1 MKLAYLLTILLSI
14 PQALHSQTDF
24 SQENATQILKVLSVD
39 IGPRPMGSPAEHK
52 ALEFAVRKFMEYGCD
67 TAYIMKMNRSSRA
80 ITASGI
86 AVGIKRGAHQ
96 RMICIG
102 GHIDSAGPEV
112 PGADDDG
119 SGASTV
125 IELARVFG
133 KRHMQST
140 LLFCCFGGEEQGL
153 EGSRYFVDHFDDIDS
168 VVLMLQTDM
177 ANGIGVIDIDPDT
190 HGASAPEWLT
200 RAAIEE
206 FSKLGYSGL
215 RYPTHFFSFNYAT
228 PSGSGSDH
236 ESFLHAGIPAID
248 FTTDVSKPIHT
259 PRDNFENFDRRGL
272 KRSGD
277 VVQKLTERFD
287 GGVPDR
293 KTGQYWLLLIGSTPL
308 FLPLWA
314 LWLFATASIL
324 LGIMAFADVRRRR
337 EPPDS
342 PDHVR
347 WSGTKMILFTLCIVA
362 CAWFSSDLVGFIK
375 GVRHPTTS
383 DLPWFEL
390 LAAAALVFGICLT
403 GQLTRIFPL
412 SRCPF
417 VFFKRAAFFLTLLL
431 VLSTLLGVKVVVYP
445 AFALAFF
452 SLAMLTRHWIPKV
465 IFALIAPIGFV
476 LLLFSEWFGLI
487 VHSFAGMPPVSSAV
501 AFGVN
506 AGIII
511 FYSFFLLP
519 VLYGLVAVARDTARL
534 RNAGA
539 FLSSKKTV
547 VGSLTI
553 CTALCVFLIPRPTY
567 NKLWYRDVYVNQQV
581 DLGKHSKEISIESP
595 EYLSGVRMHYG
606 SSDTMIASKS
616 QTANLIP
623 GPEFD
628 TTWLAITRKEQTRQ
642 SGDTCFFDVE
652 LSLRSK
658 LRPYTV
664 NVVYSTGRDEIPGF
678 TSPIFSTGER
688 PPGKGEERVFRWYSF
703 PDTNITI
710 PVHFASVGKDSVL
723 EEIEVT
729 YDTLACPMRCE
740 RELTSFILRT
750 RYVEEHI
757 YKKWN

>member
-1 MKLAYLLTILLSI
+1 MKLTCLLLLLFSI
-14 PQALHSQTDF
+14 PGGLFSQTDF
-24 SQENATQILKVLSVD
+24 SQENATQILKVLSVE
-39 IGPRPMGSPAEHK
+39 IGPRPMGSPAEHR
-52 ALEFAVRKFMEYGCD
+52 ALEFAVQKFMEYGCD
-67 TAYIMKMNRSSRA
+67 TAYIMPMNRSSRS
-80 ITASGI
+80 ITTSGI
-86 AVGIKRGAHQ
+86 AVGIKRGANK

-133 KRHMQST
+133 KRQMQST

-153 EGSRYFVDHFDDIDS
+153 EGSRYFVNHFAGIDS

-177 ANGIGVIDIDPDT
+177 ANGVGVIDIDPDT
-190 HGASAPEWLT
+190 HGASAPQWLT

-228 PSGSGSDH
+228 QSGSGSDH

-259 PRDNFENFDRRGL
+259 PRDNFENFDPRGL

-287 GGVPDR
+287 GGVPNR
-293 KTGQYWLLLIGSTPL
+293 KTDQYWLLLIGSTPL
-308 FLPLWA
+308 FLPLWS
-314 LWLFATASIL
+314 LWLFAAASIL
-324 LGIMAFADVRRRR
+324 LGIVALIDVRRRR

-342 PDHVR
+342 PDRVR
-347 WSGTKMILFTLCIVA
+347 WSGIKMILFTLCIVA
-362 CAWFSSDLVGFIK
+362 CGWYSSDLVGFLK
-375 GVRHPTTS
+375 GVRHPTTA

-390 LAAAALVFGICLT
+390 LAAAALVFGFWLA
-403 GQLTRIFPL
+403 GQLARVLPL
-412 SRCPF
+412 SRCPYI
-417 VFFKRAAFFLTLLL
+417 FFKRAALWLTAILI
-431 VLSTLLGVKVVVYP
+431 LSMFLGVKVVLYP
-445 AFALAFF
+445 AFALFFF
-452 SLAMLTRHWIPKV
+452 SVAMLNRHWIPKM
-465 IFALIAPIGFV
+465 IFALIAPLGFV

-487 VHSFAGMPPVSSAV
+487 VHSFAGMPPVNTAV

-506 AGIII
+506 AGVIV
-511 FYSFFLLP
+511 FYSLFLLP
-519 VLYGLVAVARDTARL
+519 VLYGFVGVARDTARL
-534 RNAGA
+534 RTTGA
-539 FLSSKKTV
+539 FLASKKTL
-547 VGSLTI
+547 VGSLAVCI
-553 CTALCVFLIPRPTY
+553 ALCVFLVPRPAY
-567 NKLWYRDVYVNQQV
+567 NELWYRDVNVNQQV
-581 DLGKHSKEISIESP
+581 DLGKHSREISIESP
-595 EYLSGVRMHYG
+595 EYLTGVRIHYG
-606 SSDTMIASKS
+606 SSDTLIGTKT
-616 QTANLIP
+616 QTATLIS

-628 TTWLAITRKEQTRQ
+628 TTWLTVTQKQQTRQ

-664 NVVYSTGRDEIPGF
+664 NVIYSTGKDEIPGF
-678 TSPIFSTGER
+678 TSAIFSTGER
-688 PPGKGEERVFRWYSF
+688 PAGKGEERVFRWYSF

-710 PVHFASVGKDSVL
+710 PVQFMVVGDDSVGEK
-723 EEIEVT
+723 IEVT
-729 YDTLACPMRCE
+729 YDTLASPMRCE

-750 RYVEEHI
+750 RYVEEHA
-757 YKKWN
+757 YKKWL

>member
-1 MKLAYLLTILLSI
+1 MKLAYLLPLLFAI
-14 PQALHSQTDF
+14 PPALVSQTDF

-39 IGPRPMGSPAEHK
+39 IGPRTMGSSAEHR
-52 ALEFAVRKFMEYGCD
+52 ALEFAVRKFKEYGCD
-67 TAYIMKMNRSSRA
+67 TAYIMPMNRSSRA
-80 ITASGI
+80 ITTSGI
-86 AVGIKRGAHQ
+86 AVGIKRGADK

-133 KRHMQST
+133 KRQMQST

-153 EGSRYFVDHFDDIDS
+153 EGSRYFVDHFGDIDS

-177 ANGIGVIDIDPDT
+177 ANGVGVIDIDPDT
-190 HGASAPEWLT
+190 HGASAPRWLS

-206 FSKLGYSGL
+206 FSNLGYSGP

-228 PSGSGSDH
+228 QSGSGSDH
-236 ESFLHAGIPAID
+236 ESFLRAGIPAID

-259 PRDNFENFDRRGL
+259 PRDNFENFDPRGL

-293 KTGQYWLLLIGSTPL
+293 KTEQYWLLLIGSTPL

-314 LWLFATASIL
+314 LWLFVAASIL
-324 LGIMAFADVRRRR
+324 LGIVALVDVRRRR

-342 PDHVR
+342 PDRVR
-347 WSGTKMILFTLCIVA
+347 WSGMKMILFTLCIVA

-383 DLPWFEL
+383 DLPLFEL

-403 GQLTRIFPL
+403 GELSRVLPL
-412 SRCPF
+412 SRCPY
-417 VFFKRAAFFLTLLL
+417 VFFKRAALWLTALLL
-431 VLSTLLGVKVVVYP
+431 LSLFIGVKVVLYP
-445 AFALAFF
+445 AFALFFF
-452 SLAMLTRHWIPKV
+452 SLAMLNRHWIPRV
-465 IFALIAPIGFV
+465 IFALIAPLGFV

-487 VHSFAGMPPVSSAV
+487 VHSFAGMPPVSFGV
-501 AFGVN
+501 AFGIN
-506 AGIII
+506 AGVVV
-511 FYSFFLLP
+511 FYSLFLLP
-519 VLYGLVAVARDTARL
+519 VLFGFAAVTRDTVRL
-534 RNAGA
+534 RNAGT
-539 FLSSKKTV
+539 FLSSKKAL
-547 VGSLTI
+547 VGSLAVCI
-553 CTALCVFLIPRPTY
+553 VLCVYLIPRPTY

-595 EYLSGVRMHYG
+595 EYLAGVRMHYG
-606 SSDTMIASKS
+606 TSDTLINSKT
-616 QTANLIP
+616 QTATLIP

-628 TTWLAITRKEQTRQ
+628 TTWLAVTRKQQTHQ
-642 SGDTCFFDVE
+642 SDDTCFFEVE

-678 TSPIFSTGER
+678 TSPIFSTGAWPSGR
-688 PPGKGEERVFRWYSF
+688 GEERVFRWYSF
-703 PDTNITI
+703 PDTNII
-710 PVHFASVGKDSVL
+710 LPVEFEVVGNDSV
-723 EEIEVT
+723 EEKIEVT

-757 YKKWN
+757 YKKWP

>member
-1 MKLAYLLTILLSI
+1 MKLACLLPLLFAI
-14 PQALHSQTDF
+14 PPALVSQTDF
-24 SQENATQILKVLSVD
+24 SQDNATQILKVLSVD
-39 IGPRPMGSPAEHK
+39 IGPRPMGSSAEHR
-52 ALEFAVRKFMEYGCD
+52 ALEFAVWKFMEYGCD
-67 TAYIMKMNRSSRA
+67 TAYIMTMNRSSRA
-80 ITASGI
+80 ITTSGI

-133 KRHMQST
+133 RRQMQST
-140 LLFCCFGGEEQGL
+140 LVFCCFGGEEQGL

-168 VVLMLQTDM
+168 VALMLQTDM

-190 HGASAPEWLT
+190 HGASAPRWLT

-228 PSGSGSDH
+228 RSGSGSDH
-236 ESFLHAGIPAID
+236 ESFLRAGIPAID

-259 PRDNFENFDRRGL
+259 PRDNFENFDARGL

-277 VVQKLTERFD
+277 VVQKITERFD

-293 KTGQYWLLLIGSTPL
+293 RTGQYWLLLIGSTPL
-308 FLPLWA
+308 FLPLWS
-314 LWLFATASIL
+314 LWLFAAASIL
-324 LGIMAFADVRRRR
+324 LGIVALIDVRRRR

-342 PDHVR
+342 PDRVR
-347 WSGTKMILFTLCIVA
+347 WSGTKMILFTLCIAA
-362 CAWFSSDLVGFIK
+362 CGWFSSDLVGFIK

-403 GQLTRIFPL
+403 GQLTRVLPL
-412 SRCPF
+412 SRCPY
-417 VFFKRAAFFLTLLL
+417 VFFKRAALWLTAILI
-431 VLSTLLGVKVVVYP
+431 LSMLLGVKVVVYP
-445 AFALAFF
+445 AFALFFF
-452 SLAMLTRHWIPKV
+452 SAALLSRHWVPKL
-465 IFALIAPIGFV
+465 IFAMTAPLGFV
-476 LLLFSEWFGLI
+476 LLLFSEWFGLL

-511 FYSFFLLP
+511 FYSLFLLP
-519 VLYGLVAVARDTARL
+519 LLYGLVAVARDTARL
-534 RNAGA
+534 RNAGT
-539 FLSSKKTV
+539 FLSSKKALISSLAVCTV
-547 VGSLTI
+547 
-553 CTALCVFLIPRPTY
+553 LCVYLIPRPTY
-567 NKLWYRDVYVNQQV
+567 NGLWYRDVYVNQQV
-581 DLGKHSKEISIESP
+581 DIGKHTKGISIESP
-595 EYLSGVRMHYG
+595 EYLTGVRMHYG
-606 SSDTMIASKS
+606 SSDTLISSKT
-616 QTANLIP
+616 QTATLMP

-628 TTWLAITRKEQTRQ
+628 TTWLAVTRKRERQ
-642 SGDTCFFDVE
+642 FGDTCLFDIE
-652 LSLRSK
+652 LSLCSQ
-658 LRPYTV
+658 LRPYAVSVT
-664 NVVYSTGRDEIPGF
+664 YSSGKDEITGF
-678 TSPIFSTGER
+678 SSPIFSTGER
-688 PPGKGEERVFRWYSF
+688 PSGKGEERVFRWYSF
-703 PDTNITI
+703 PDTNII
-710 PVHFASVGKDSVL
+710 LPVEFEVAGNDSV
-723 EEIEVT
+723 EEKIEVT